1 MYVFCL
7 ECRVLRINLER
18 KRLHLTSKPILVKE
32 EFTVVDSYE
41 SAKVG
46 TVTEV
51 RARPTGN
58 LCGKI
63 NIVAEQKGF
72 FPIPSLKNASKESS
86 AYFSHYHP
94 TCTVLILI

>member
-1 MYVFCL
+1 MFVLCL

-51 RARPTGN
+51 RPIGFPN
-58 LCGKI
+58 PEIC
-63 NIVAEQKGF
+63 IVAE
-72 FPIPSLKNASKESS
+72 
-86 AYFSHYHP
+86 
-94 TCTVLILI
+94 

>member
-1 MYVFCL
+1 VFCL

-51 RARPTGN
+51 RPKGN
-58 LCGKI
+58 LRGNI
-63 NIVAEQKGF
+63 NIVPE
-72 FPIPSLKNASKESS
+72 
-86 AYFSHYHP
+86 
-94 TCTVLILI
+94 

>member
-1 MYVFCL
+1 MFCL

-51 RARPTGN
+51 GLTLN
-58 LCGKI
+58 W
-63 NIVAEQKGF
+63 NILEKEKG
-72 FPIPSLKNASKESS
+72 I
-86 AYFSHYHP
+86 
-94 TCTVLILI
+94 VVD

>member
-1 MYVFCL
+1 MLKNLKQTDLTRGITEVSVGEEYLFFCL

-51 RARPTGN
+51 RLALFRSFKTGT
-58 LCGKI
+58 
-63 NIVAEQKGF
+63 F
-72 FPIPSLKNASKESS
+72 
-86 AYFSHYHP
+86 
-94 TCTVLILI
+94 

>member
-1 MYVFCL
+1 MFCL

-51 RARPTGN
+51 RPTGVIKPEICEEIYKH
-58 LCGKI
+58 LCGTGG
-63 NIVAEQKGF
+63 V
-72 FPIPSLKNASKESS
+72 
-86 AYFSHYHP
+86 FSR
-94 TCTVLILI
+94 CLD